1 MVLIRSSNNSAA
13 NPCYPFRMDS
23 KQQDDSKPE
32 RLTQAEIQKRM
43 EAALR
48 NKRIAGHKGRG
59 GKSLKASMTQ
69 HAGISRPAMKKG

>member
-1 MVLIRSSNNSAA
+1 MNSKE
-13 NPCYPFRMDS
+13 S
-23 KQQDDSKPE
+23 E

-69 HAGISRPAMKKG
+69 PVGVSKPAMKRG